1 MKRVFEMRRRGVGDD
16 DDDDGVR
23 NRVAFAHTS
32 SVPMALGD
40 EDEAHLR
47 ALGDT
52 AGALV
57 GGVPLA
63 GTRGN
68 NNTASASRS
77 ASPDVK
83 ARMVRRR
90 ALWLRVSA
98 LALALTL
105 DATTPS
111 YDTSRDI
118 NIRNSGSVDSWTGIE
133 NPIGAFVCARAQS
146 FNAWDGE
153 HFVALSMD
161 GYSFEHQHAFQPG
174 YALAVRRATSL
185 VRWVLSFARVVDV
198 PVGGAHDECLT
209 TLTATAL
216 SAYAYSLSVGAMLA
230 FSSGLLKEQSLAM
243 AATYLYAINPA
254 NAFFGSAYTES
265 AFAWAQFTA
274 GTLLQE
280 NKIVAAGC
288 YFAIATALRSNGI
301 LNVLILLTHLGSQM
315 FHTLKREDDAERHK
329 KAARYVRS
337 SVLAC
342 LLAGA
347 PYLAFGHYGEWLYC
361 HRGIE
366 SAVRQRRP
374 YCRGRSLTNVYG
386 LIPAPLYGFIQKH
399 YWGLGF
405 LSSYTTR
412 NLGNVLLG
420 APAIAL
426 AAYACRR
433 FTVSQNR
440 RLFVKEDQS
449 VFVCSYFAVLGVMT
463 LVAATYMHVQVATR
477 FLSTSPAIYWALA
490 YLGTDSTRWR
500 YWVTFYYLSY
510 ASVGVVLFTR
520 FYPWT

>member
-1 MKRVFEMRRRGVGDD
+1 MNDARLFNGDD
-16 DDDDGVR
+16 DDDDDGED
-23 NRVAFAHTS
+23 AALEHAP

-40 EDEAHLR
+40 EDEAHVR

-52 AGALV
+52 ACVLMDSV
-57 GGVPLA
+57 TLM
-63 GTRGN
+63 GTTGD
-68 NNTASASRS
+68 TASS
-77 ASPDVK
+77 SPHAN
-83 ARMVRRR
+83 ARTVRRR
-90 ALWLRVSA
+90 ALRLRILA

-105 DATTPS
+105 DATTPA
-111 YDTSRDI
+111 YDTSRGI
-118 NIRNSGSVDSWTGIE
+118 IKSSVGASTGIQ
-133 NPIGAFVCARAQS
+133 NPIGAFVCARVQS
-146 FNAWDGE
+146 LNAWDGE

-174 YALAVRRATSL
+174 YVWLVRRATSAA
-185 VRWVLSFARVVDV
+185 RWVLSFARVADV

-216 SAYAYSLSVGAMLA
+216 STYAYVLSVGAMLA
-230 FSSGLLKEQSLAM
+230 FSNGLLKEQSLAM

-280 NKIVAAGC
+280 NKIVAAGY

-315 FHTLKREDDAERHK
+315 FHTLRREEDAERHQ
-329 KAARYVRS
+329 KAARFVRN

-342 LLAGA
+342 VLAVA

-366 SAVRQRRP
+366 STVKQRRP
-374 YCRGRSLTNVYG
+374 YCRTRSLTNFYG

-433 FTVSQNR
+433 FTLSQNR

-463 LVAATYMHVQVATR
+463 FVAATYMHIQVATR

-490 YLGTDSTRWR
+490 YLGTNSARWR

>member
-1 MKRVFEMRRRGVGDD
+1 MSRRGVGV
-16 DDDDGVR
+16 DDGER
-23 NRVAFAHTS
+23 NRDACAQHTA

-57 GGVPLA
+57 GGVALSR
-63 GTRGN
+63 TRGN

-105 DATTPS
+105 DATTPA
-111 YDTSRDI
+111 YDTSRTI
-118 NIRNSGSVDSWTGIE
+118 SRSSSSVGAWTGIQ
-133 NPIGAFVCARAQS
+133 NPVGAFVCARAQS

-174 YALAVRRATSL
+174 YAWLVRRATSL
-185 VRWVLSFARVVDV
+185 IRWVLSFARVADV

-216 SAYAYSLSVGAMLA
+216 SAYAYSISVGAMLA

-254 NAFFGSAYTES
+254 NAFFGSVYTES

-274 GTLLQE
+274 GTLLYE
-280 NKIVAAGC
+280 NKIVAAGF

-301 LNVLILLTHLGSQM
+301 LNVLILLTHLGAQM
-315 FHTLKREDDAERHK
+315 FHTLKREDDAERHQ

-366 SAVRQRRP
+366 SAVQRRRP

-449 VFVCSYFAVLGVMT
+449 VFVCSYFAILGVMT
-463 LVAATYMHVQVATR
+463 LIAATYMHVQVATR

-490 YLGTDSTRWR
+490 YLGTDSTKWR

-510 ASVGVVLFTR
+510 ASVGIVLFTR